1 MKLALVRPDFAH
13 LWPGITID
21 HSRNIKAACLRE
33 KRFVFNGAELSDVW
47 QELKAV
53 QQRALQNAGTLRK
66 QKSLRRS
73 ITGAA
78 KKNVLVSA

>member
-1 MKLALVRPDFAH
+1 
-13 LWPGITID
+13 
-21 HSRNIKAACLRE
+21 LRE

-78 KKNVLVSA
+78 KKNVPVSA